1 MSDSSTLMHSIS
13 KIIESVAAAGA
24 ISAIAYYAACL
35 VSAWSFLR
43 NGERRRVAKNS
54 AALWMPPVSILKPLK
69 GVDPCLYEALRTHC
83 LLDYPQYEIIF
94 GVNDAND
101 SALEVVQRLKKE
113 FPDKAMEVVVCDRR
127 LGTNIKVSNLAQ
139 MLPAARYEY
148 LIVNDGDI
156 SVPPDYLAR
165 VMAPLSESNVGVVTC
180 LYRGVAAPTLG
191 ARLESLG
198 ISTDFCAGVLVAR
211 WLERGLRFGLG
222 STLAFRRRD
231 LEAIGGF
238 ESFVDYLAD
247 DYELATRIAA
257 LKLQIHLSEVVVQ
270 TFLPPYSVGECVK
283 HQLRWAR
290 GIRHCR
296 PGGYAGLIF
305 TFGLPWALLALAFSS
320 AAAWAWELLVVI
332 LVSRLAVAVMVGKKV
347 LGDDQ
352 VVGLVWLVPVRDIF
366 GLFIWITSFAGR
378 TVAWRGD
385 SFYLKDGKLVRI
397 GPEIST

>member
-13 KIIESVAAAGA
+13 QIIESVAAAGA

-35 VSAWSFLR
+35 VSASSFLR
-43 NGERRRVAKNS
+43 NGERRVAKNS
-54 AALWMPPVSILKPLK
+54 AALLMPPVSILKPLK
-69 GVDPCLYEALRTHC
+69 GVDPRLYEALRTHC
-83 LLDYPQYEIIF
+83 LLDYPQCEIIF

-113 FPDKAMEVVVCDRR
+113 FPDKAIEVVVCERS

-191 ARLESLG
+191 ARLESLS
-198 ISTDFCAGVLVAR
+198 ISTDFCPGVLVAR

-247 DYELATRIAA
+247 DYELAKRIAA

-270 TFLPPYSVGECVK
+270 TFLPPYSVGEFVK

-305 TFGLPWALLALAFSS
+305 TFGVPWALLALVFSS
-320 AAAWAWELLVVI
+320 AAAWAWQLLVI
-332 LVSRLAVAVMVGKKV
+332 TLLSRLAVAVMVGRKV
-347 LGDDQ
+347 LRDDQ
-352 VVGLVWLVPVRDIF
+352 VAGLLWLVPVRDMF
-366 GLFIWITSFAGR
+366 ALFIWISSFTGR

>member
-13 KIIESVAAAGA
+13 QIIESVAAAGA

-35 VSAWSFLR
+35 VSASSFLR
-43 NGERRRVAKNS
+43 NGERRVAKNS
-54 AALWMPPVSILKPLK
+54 AALLMPPVSILKPLK
-69 GVDPCLYEALRTHC
+69 GVDPRLYEALRTHC
-83 LLDYPQYEIIF
+83 LLDYPQCEIIF

-113 FPDKAMEVVVCDRR
+113 FPDKAIEVVVCERS

-191 ARLESLG
+191 ARLESLS
-198 ISTDFCAGVLVAR
+198 ISTDFCPGVLVAR

-247 DYELATRIAA
+247 DYELAKRIAA

-270 TFLPPYSVGECVK
+270 TFLPPYSVSEFVK

-305 TFGLPWALLALAFSS
+305 TFGVPWALLALAFSS
-320 AAAWAWELLVVI
+320 AAAWAWQLLVI
-332 LVSRLAVAVMVGKKV
+332 TLLSRLAVAVMVGKKV
-347 LGDDQ
+347 LRDDQ
-352 VVGLVWLVPVRDIF
+352 VAGLLWLVPVRDMF
-366 GLFIWITSFAGR
+366 ALFIWISSFTGR